1 MRAVYVYDGPVM
13 RRLPVLSLAM
23 LLAAAALFLAACGG
37 DDNNN
42 STTSAQT
49 PPPQTPTGPTGA
61 TGASK
66 AGKQGSTKRKSASRK
81 RKRSSS
87 GSNGSSGSSTAPK
100 PQSKKPKNLNLS
112 LEKAG
117 SKSAQDQ
124 ISYIAALNVCKKR
137 PLNEIRAVYKPKG
150 KSPDAIAKAVSKF
163 YHPPH
168 RAQAAY
174 NGCLKGF
181 SQR

>member
-1 MRAVYVYDGPVM
+1 M
-13 RRLPVLSLAM
+13 RRLPVFLLCM
-23 LLAAAALFLAACGG
+23 VLAAAALFLAACGG

-49 PPPQTPTGPTGA
+49 PPPQTPTGPSGA
-61 TGASK
+61 TGAK
-66 AGKQGSTKRKSASRK
+66 AGKQGSTKKKSARRK
-81 RKRSSS
+81 RKRSS
-87 GSNGSSGSSTAPK
+87 GSSGGSSTAPK
-100 PQSKKPKNLNLS
+100 PKPQSSTPQNLKFS

-117 SKSAQDQ
+117 TKSAQDQ
-124 ISYIAALNVCKKR
+124 VSYSAALNVCKKR
-137 PLNEIRAVYKPKG
+137 PMSEIRAVYKPKG
-150 KSPDAIAKAVSKF
+150 KSADAIAKAVSSF

-174 NGCLKGF
+174 SGCLKGL